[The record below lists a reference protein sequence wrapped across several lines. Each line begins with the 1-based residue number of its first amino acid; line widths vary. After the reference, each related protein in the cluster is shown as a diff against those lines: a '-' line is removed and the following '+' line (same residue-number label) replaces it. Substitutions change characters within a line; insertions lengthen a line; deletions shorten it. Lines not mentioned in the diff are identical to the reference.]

1 MDHDHHY
8 AAHLTWTGAAAGG
21 TTSYRAYSRRHQ
33 VSVEG
38 KPVLDLTA
46 DPVFRGDPAILNP
59 EDLLLAGLSS
69 CHMLT
74 YLALAARQ
82 GLVVVAYEDQ
92 ATGTMREVG
101 TGGHFTEVV
110 LNLVVT
116 IAPGKDA
123 AQDAALAE
131 HLHEQ
136 AGRDCFLAASMNFPV
151 KHRVEIKV
159 AG

>member
-1 MDHDHHY
+1 MDHDHQY
-8 AAHLTWTGAAAGG
+8 AARLTWTGAAEGG

-82 GLVVVAYEDQ
+82 GLVVVAYEDR

-116 IAPGKDA
+116 IAAG
-123 AQDAALAE
+123 QDSALAE

-151 KHRVEIKV
+151 KHEVEIKV

>member
-8 AAHLTWTGAAAGG
+8 AARLTWTGAAEGG

-33 VSVEG
+33 LAVEG
-38 KPVLDLTA
+38 KPMLDLTA
-46 DPVFRGDPAILNP
+46 DPVFRGDPAIHNP

-74 YLALAARQ
+74 YLSLAARQ
-82 GLVVVAYEDQ
+82 GLVVTAYEDQ

-101 TGGHFTEVV
+101 GGGHFTEVV
-110 LNLVVT
+110 LNPVVT
-116 IAPGKDA
+116 IAAG
-123 AQDAALAE
+123 QDAALAE

-151 KHRVEIKV
+151 RHQVEIRV